1 MGLFSKLIGQGDML
15 KGIDHV
21 AIVVR
26 DMDRSIRFYGEIL
39 GLEVHHDGRK
49 EGGTKKSFLGTK
61 SRTLVA
67 LTEDANLRQDA
78 TGFLQR
84 VGHVA
89 FRVDDV
95 EIAKEVLRKRGVE
108 FIEEKVEKN
117 SNRKA
122 YHFLDPDGLE
132 LEIYGEV
139 GQKAVY

>member
-1 MGLFSKLIGQGDML
+1 MGLFSRLIGQGTML

-21 AIVVR
+21 AIVVS
-26 DMDRSIRFYGEIL
+26 DMERSIRFYSEIL

-49 EGGTKKSFLGTK
+49 EGGKKKSFLGTK

-67 LTEDANLRQDA
+67 LTEDASLRQDA
-78 TGFLQR
+78 PGFLQR
-84 VGHVA
+84 VGHIA

-95 EIAKEVLRKRGVE
+95 ERAKEILKGRGVE
-108 FIEEKVEKN
+108 FIEEKIEKN
-117 SNRKA
+117 ANRKA

-132 LEIYGEV
+132 LEIYGEI

>member
-1 MGLFSKLIGQGDML
+1 MFSKLIGKSTML

-21 AIVVR
+21 AIVVS
-26 DMDRSIRFYGEIL
+26 DMDKSIRFYGEVL

-67 LTEDANLRQDA
+67 LTEDANLGQDA
-78 TGFLQR
+78 AGSLQR

-95 EIAKEVLRKRGVE
+95 DMAKEILKERGVE
-108 FIEEKVEKN
+108 FIEEKLEKN